1 MSEYAPRVHPA
12 GSTRYNTRALID
24 FPCVSEWKPRAQLS
38 AMRLRESMKR
48 AGSSLW
54 KPRFVDGKVG
64 GKKWLLLSKKFSDYK
79 SVKVS
84 CLLKEDMVF

>member
-12 GSTRYNTRALID
+12 GSTRYNTHALID

-54 KPRFVDGKVG
+54 KPRFVG
-64 GKKWLLLSKKFSDYK
+64 GKIVWQRLLLSKKFSDYK
-79 SVKVS
+79 SAEVS